1 MIMSSGLHVVETSV
15 CLVGLPFWARTNAVL
30 HTMASGAVAA
40 VVGLPMQYRFTSI
53 IWGRI
58 PDPFRG
64 Y

>member
-53 IWGRI
+53 I
-58 PDPFRG
+58 
-64 Y
+64 